1 MIKKISNNQSGYSVI
16 ELIFL
21 SVIVIILASVLIAA
35 SSGVRIRERNNTR
48 IADIKTLQL
57 NLEIFYARNG
67 FYPSLIEIN
76 QSHWTAENMKQ
87 VPPSDFID
95 PSSKNNVQLF
105 TSSSTKTNFGYN
117 VSSSSGS
124 VCNNKTVACEQYVL
138 TATLEG
144 GSGIFQEKSL
154 N

>member
-1 MIKKISNNQSGYSVI
+1 MVKKISNNQNGYSII

-21 SVIVIILASVLIAA
+21 SVIVIVLASVLISA
-35 SSGVRIRERNNTR
+35 SSGIRIRERNNTR

-67 FYPSLIEIN
+67 FYPSLVEIN
-76 QSHWTAENMKQ
+76 IPHWTAENMKQ
-87 VPPSDFID
+87 VPATDFVD
-95 PSSKNNVQLF
+95 PSSKTNIQVF
-105 TSSSTKTNFGYN
+105 TTTSTKTNFGYN
-117 VSSSSGS
+117 VSSSSGAT
-124 VCNNKTVACEQYVL
+124 CNNKTVACSQYIL

-144 GSGIFQEKSL
+144 GSGIFEEKSL

>member
-1 MIKKISNNQSGYSVI
+1 MVKNISNNQSGYSVI
-16 ELIFL
+16 ELVFL
-21 SVIVIILASVLIAA
+21 SVIVIILASLLIST

-67 FYPSLIEIN
+67 FYPSLTEMN
-76 QSHWTAENMKQ
+76 EPHWTAENLKQ

-95 PSSKNNVQLF
+95 PSSKTNVQLF
-105 TSSSTKTNFGYN
+105 TTSSTKTNFGYN
-117 VSSSSGS
+117 VSSSSGA
-124 VCNNKTVACEQYVL
+124 VCNNKTIACSQYIL
-138 TATLEG
+138 SASLEG
-144 GSGIFQEKSL
+144 GSGIFKENSL

>member
-1 MIKKISNNQSGYSVI
+1 MVKKISNNQHGYSII
-16 ELIFL
+16 ELVFL
-21 SVIVIILASVLIAA
+21 SVIVFILASVLIAT
-35 SSGVRIRERNNTR
+35 SSGIKIRERNNTR
-48 IADIKTLQL
+48 ISDVKTLQL

-67 FYPSLIEIN
+67 FYPSLTEMN
-76 QSHWTAENMKQ
+76 SPKWTTNNLKQ
-87 VPPSDFID
+87 VPSSDLID
-95 PSSKNNVQLF
+95 PSSKTNIQLF

-117 VSSSSGS
+117 VSSGNGQT
-124 VCNNKTVACEQYVL
+124 CNNTTVACGQYLL

>member
-1 MIKKISNNQSGYSVI
+1 MVKKISNNQSGYSVI

-21 SVIVIILASVLIAA
+21 SVIVIVLASILISA
-35 SSGVRIRERNNTR
+35 SSGIRIRERNNTR

-67 FYPSLIEIN
+67 FYPSLIEMN
-76 QSHWTAENMKQ
+76 TPHWTTENIKQ
-87 VPPSDFID
+87 VPPSDLID
-95 PSSKNNVQLF
+95 PSSKTNVQLF
-105 TSSSTKTNFGYN
+105 TSSSTKTNFGYD
-117 VSSSSGS
+117 VSSSNGMA
-124 VCNNKTVACEQYVL
+124 CNNKTVACGQYIL